1 MSRTR
6 SCLVPVG
13 PEPALGLAS
22 GETRG
27 PSSPLPYLV
36 PVGPEPALGLAFG
49 ETRGAL
55 LVCLQSPGQKLP
67 NVGDRLLGDRR
78 VDGGSRFEKSVDRS
92 GKHNDV
98 SAEYERR

>member
-1 MSRTR
+1 MSQTL
-6 SCLVPVG
+6 S
-13 PEPALGLAS
+13 
-22 GETRG
+22 
-27 PSSPLPYLV
+27 YLV

-49 ETRGAL
+49 ETRRAL

-67 NVGDRLLGDRR
+67 NVGDRLLGDMR